1 MVNIHAGEH
10 VNIPLPL
17 GALAMSKNSF
27 STSRKKPLVI
37 PNYWSYIVAKTN
49 FATLLSEQ
57 KMVWSRSVWKAAR
70 ENSFIMKFAST
81 SDNSPIQRITELT
94 RDERGDRA
102 VITLVTDLD
111 TDGVAGD
118 NDLEGNEGTL
128 EAHDQVIK
136 IDQLRHAVRNTGR
149 MNDQKTI
156 VNFRQQAKSALA
168 HWLADRMDQ
177 MAFLC
182 MSGINFNRNTN
193 GSPRP
198 VTSGLPALAYAADVS
213 APTANRHLRVS
224 GNSVVLGLPAAL
236 TAADKIKYDHIID
249 MHTFAKVNFIKPVR
263 GDGGEEIYHLIMH
276 PLVLATLKKDPEF
289 RENIRH
295 AWTRGGSNPL
305 FKGGESFLLD
315 GVMVHSYRHCFNTK
329 GATAPNKF
337 GAAGAI
343 DGSRML
349 FLGAQALGIADLGPG
364 YWDEKNDFDYNNQ
377 KGIAYGKIAG
387 MLKPKFKSPVT
398 GTTEDFGMF
407 VVDVAI

>member
-1 MVNIHAGEH
+1 M
-10 VNIPLPL
+10 
-17 GALAMSKNSF
+17 
-27 STSRKKPLVI
+27 
-37 PNYWSYIVAKTN
+37 AKTN
-49 FATLLSEQ
+49 FGALLTQQ

-70 ENSFIMKFAST
+70 ENSFIMKFASK

-118 NDLEGNEGTL
+118 ADLEGNEGTL
-128 EAHDQVIK
+128 EAMDQVIV
-136 IDQLRHAVRNTGR
+136 IDQLRHAVRNTGK

-156 VNFRQQAKSALA
+156 VNFREQAKSALA

-177 MAFLC
+177 MAFLT
-182 MSGINFNRNTN
+182 MSGVAFTKNTN
-193 GSPRP
+193 GSTRAGS
-198 VTSGLPALAYAADVS
+198 SGLPNLAYAATVT
-213 APTANRHLRVS
+213 APTANRYLRVS
-224 GNSVVLGLPAAL
+224 GTSLVSTANTGL
-236 TAADKIKYDHIID
+236 TATDKLTYNHIID
-249 MHTFAKVNFIKPVR
+249 MHTYAKVNFLKPVR
-263 GDGGEEIYHLIMH
+263 SEGGDELYHLIMH
-276 PLVLATLKKDPEF
+276 PMALAVLKKDPDF
-289 RENIRH
+289 RENIRQ

-315 GVMVHSYRHCFNTK
+315 GVMVHSYRHCYNTR
-329 GATAPNKF
+329 
-337 GAAGAI
+337 GAAAGQKW
-343 DGSRML
+343 GSTGNVEGCRML

-364 YWDEKNDFDYNNQ
+364 EWVEKDTFDYHNQ

-387 MLKPKFKSPVT
+387 MLKPRFKSPVT

>member
-1 MVNIHAGEH
+1 M
-10 VNIPLPL
+10 
-17 GALAMSKNSF
+17 
-27 STSRKKPLVI
+27 
-37 PNYWSYIVAKTN
+37 AKTN
-49 FATLLSEQ
+49 FAALLDNQ

-102 VITLVTDLD
+102 VITLVTDLE

-118 NDLEGNEGTL
+118 ADLEGNEGTI
-128 EAHDQVIK
+128 EAHDQVIV

-156 VNFRQQAKSALA
+156 VNFREQAKSVLS

-177 MAFLC
+177 MAFLT
-182 MSGINFNRNTN
+182 MSGIAFTKMTN
-193 GSPRP
+193 GATRP
-198 VTSGLPALAYAADVS
+198 GSSGLPNLAYAATVT
-213 APTANRHLRVS
+213 APTANRHLRIS
-224 GNSVVLGLPAAL
+224 GSTLAAGATASL
-236 TAADKIKYDHIID
+236 TASDKITYDHIID
-249 MHTFAKVNFIKPVR
+249 MHTFAKVNFIRPIR
-263 GDGGEEIYHLIMH
+263 GDGGEEVYHLIIH
-276 PLVLATLKKDPEF
+276 PLVLAQLKKDQNF

-329 GATAPNKF
+329 GAAAGSKW
-337 GAAGAI
+337 GAAGAV

-387 MLKPKFKSPVT
+387 MLKPVFKSPVT
-398 GTTEDFGMF
+398 GTQEDFGMF
-407 VVDVAI
+407 VVDVAL